1 MQPKVKI
8 YTLSTCSHCRD
19 AKKFLHEHDVSY
31 ECTEV
36 DMLEGSKR
44 AATIE
49 EVKKINPRCTF
60 PTITVGNEV
69 IVGFNEKEIRKALG
83 L

>member
-1 MQPKVKI
+1 MQPKVKM
-8 YTLSTCSHCRD
+8 YALSTCGHCGN
-19 AKKFLHEHDVSY
+19 AKKFLHEHDVPY

-36 DMLEGSKR
+36 DMLEGSER

-60 PTITVGNEV
+60 PTIIVGNEI
-69 IVGFNEKEIRKALG
+69 IVGFNEKEMRKALG